1 MKKYM
6 SLIVVSGLVA
16 CATTGNTGNGLTR
29 LEVEPTNCEF
39 LYNLNSSATVYKLPD
54 AYDYLEKTILE
65 QQQVGDS
72 YYVEQEKTVDN
83 KNRPLFGPEHTYKFK
98 AKVYNCKK

>member
-1 MKKYM
+1 M
-6 SLIVVSGLVA
+6 
-16 CATTGNTGNGLTR
+16 
-29 LEVEPTNCEF
+29 
-39 LYNLNSSATVYKLPD
+39 YNLNSSATVYKLPD

-72 YYVEQEKTVDN
+72 YYVEQEKIVDN